1 MEYILETHN
10 LEKRYQNFK
19 ALNHLNIHIKKGAI
33 YGLIGKNGA
42 GKTTL
47 MRVVC
52 GLQKPTNGTYTIY
65 GISNKNHQMN
75 QVRKRMGAMIEAPS
89 IYLDM
94 TARENLIEQYKVVG
108 LPSFD
113 GLDEILKLVGLT
125 GIEKKK
131 AKTFSLGMKQR
142 LGIAITL
149 VGNPDFLI
157 LDEPINGLD
166 PSGIIEIRELIV
178 KLNTEKAIT
187 FLLSSHY
194 LDELSKIATDY
205 GFVNHGEIIKEI
217 TRKELE
223 QNCQKRVEIN
233 VSNMKECVKCLEE
246 MKITYEVISQTQVN
260 IYDKVNISEL
270 AIKLSNRNCI
280 INAFQ
285 EKQESLENYYINLM
299 GGNENDS
306 II

>member
-108 LPSFD
+108 
-113 GLDEILKLVGLT
+113 
-125 GIEKKK
+125 
-131 AKTFSLGMKQR
+131 
-142 LGIAITL
+142 
-149 VGNPDFLI
+149 
-157 LDEPINGLD
+157 
-166 PSGIIEIRELIV
+166 
-178 KLNTEKAIT
+178 
-187 FLLSSHY
+187 
-194 LDELSKIATDY
+194 
-205 GFVNHGEIIKEI
+205 
-217 TRKELE
+217 
-223 QNCQKRVEIN
+223 
-233 VSNMKECVKCLEE
+233 
-246 MKITYEVISQTQVN
+246 
-260 IYDKVNISEL
+260 
-270 AIKLSNRNCI
+270 
-280 INAFQ
+280 
-285 EKQESLENYYINLM
+285 
-299 GGNENDS
+299 
-306 II
+306 